1 MTMFKKSAFA
11 SRGVNILI
19 LIAAVIYSLIMI
31 KLLLI
36 RFTPFR
42 LEEYRYNLIP
52 FKTIGRFIFER
63 DHYNTDIWVKN
74 LFGNIVLFIPLGV
87 FIPLLNKKY
96 IRAVPFFILVFFI
109 ILTVEL
115 LQMFTRVGFLDVDD
129 LILNIA
135 GALIG
140 LAFTKLFLRIF
151 EHKKDL
157 NKSKPI

>member
-1 MTMFKKSAFA
+1 MTMFKKSAFN

-19 LIAAVIYSLIMI
+19 LVAAIIYSLIMI

-52 FKTIGRFIFER
+52 FKTISRFIFER

-74 LFGNIVLFIPLGV
+74 LFGNIVLFMPLGV

-96 IRAVPFFILVFFI
+96 VRVLPFFILVFSI
-109 ILTVEL
+109 MLTVEL
-115 LQMFTRVGFLDVDD
+115 LQMFTRVGYLDIDD
-129 LILNIA
+129 LILNIL
-135 GALIG
+135 GAFIG
-140 LAFTKLFLRIF
+140 LAFTKLFLVIYERM
-151 EHKKDL
+151 KGL
-157 NKSKPI
+157 NQSKPI